1 MIRCVNE
8 LLPKQSFR
16 MCVSFESR
24 NGTCWKVGA
33 CGLRSYR
40 EIRRVVACFYMSLN
54 VIGKDAPPLFT
65 I

>member
-1 MIRCVNE
+1 
-8 LLPKQSFR
+8 

-24 NGTCWKVGA
+24 NGTCWKGGA
-33 CGLRSYR
+33 YGLRSYR

-54 VIGKDAPPLFT
+54 VIGKEAPPLFT